1 MPTGVGCLF
10 SRLRSCQL
18 WLSVHVVVNQ
28 DSKTEAR
35 CKIETN
41 PAPKGPLDGA
51 AEQQPSRPAAAAATL
66 GARRTPPKPAT
77 RQEELRLLI
86 NSRHPIITVETPE
99 EARVEALLLDVAAE
113 LGVPLYEWS
122 VTTGLA
128 KAHGAPLYNTDSP
141 EQGLANIALIQ
152 GDGIFLLKDF
162 ARYCDNDKICRRL
175 RDLAEKFRTA
185 RRSIVLTAA
194 KVELPADLEGN
205 AMPFQLGLPEAEDLL
220 PGVRQVLAELSRDER
235 IASALDVPAMTQLAQ
250 NLVGLPEEEALRA
263 LRKSVLERGNS
274 DAGLLDAVLE
284 TKREALKTEGLIETV
299 RRDTSFM
306 DVAGLEHLRDWIA
319 KRKTALTPEGR
330 RFGLVPPKGV
340 LITGVQGCGK
350 SLAARAVAGEWGF
363 ELARL
368 DAGALYDKYVGESER
383 RLRKALEL
391 AQKLAP
397 LVLWI
402 DEIEKAFA
410 SAGSSGDADAGLS
423 QRLLATLLTWMQ
435 DRESGVFLAATS
447 NNITIL
453 PPEMLRKGRFDE
465 IFFVDLPNREVRA
478 ALFALHLKKRGRDA
492 TGFDLTKLAG
502 ASEGFS
508 GAEIEQVIV
517 ASLYTA
523 FNAKQ
528 QLTTEI
534 LLAEIQG
541 TEPLSV
547 TRAEEVQSTRE
558 WAKTRAVPAD

>member
-1 MPTGVGCLF
+1 MSNELKVPPRAPVPPQPLKPQASTGASAGG
-10 SRLRSCQL
+10 SARS
-18 WLSVHVVVNQ
+18 
-28 DSKTEAR
+28 
-35 CKIETN
+35 N
-41 PAPKGPLDGA
+41 PPNKHD
-51 AEQQPSRPAAAAATL
+51 
-66 GARRTPPKPAT
+66 
-77 RQEELRLLI
+77 ELRLLI
-86 NSRHPIITVETPE
+86 NSRHPILTVETAE
-99 EARVEALLLDVAAE
+99 EERLELLLTDVATE
-113 LGVPLYEWS
+113 LGVPLYDWS

-128 KAHGAPLYNTDSP
+128 KSQGAPLYNTDNP
-141 EQGLANIALIQ
+141 EQALANIALIQ
-152 GDGIFLLKDF
+152 GDAIFLLKDF
-162 ARYCDNDKICRRL
+162 ARYCENDKICRRL
-175 RDLAEKFRTA
+175 RDLAEKFRTV

-194 KVELPADLEGN
+194 SMQLPADLEGD
-205 AMPFQLGLPEAEDLL
+205 AMPFQLGLPAAEDLL
-220 PGVRQVLAELSRDER
+220 AGVKQVLAELNREQR
-235 IASALDVPAMTQLAQ
+235 IPIALDGAAMMQLAN

-263 LRKSVLERGNS
+263 LRKSVLARGKA

-284 TKREALKTEGLIETV
+284 TKREALKTEGLIETM
-299 RRDTSFM
+299 RRDASFG
-306 DVAGLEHLRDWIA
+306 DVAGLRHLRDWIG
-319 KRKTALTPEGR
+319 KRKSALTPEGQ

-350 SLAARAVAGEWGF
+350 SLAARAVAGELGY

-383 RLRKALEL
+383 RLHKALEL

-465 IFFVDLPNREVRA
+465 IFFVDLPNAEVRA
-478 ALFALHLKKRGRDA
+478 ALFALHLRKRGRDA
-492 TGFDLTKLAG
+492 AGFDLGKLVA

-508 GAEIEQVIV
+508 GAEIEQAIV
-517 ASLYTA
+517 AGLYTA
-523 FNAKQ
+523 FSAKQ
-528 QLTTEI
+528 QLNTEI
-534 LLAEIQG
+534 LVVEIQS
-541 TEPLSV
+541 TQPLSV
-547 TRAEEVQSTRE
+547 TRAEEVQAIRE
-558 WAKTRAVPAD
+558 WAKTRAVAAD

>member
-1 MPTGVGCLF
+1 MSNEVKSPFGMPIPPPV
-10 SRLRSCQL
+10 
-18 WLSVHVVVNQ
+18 
-28 DSKTEAR
+28 
-35 CKIETN
+35 
-41 PAPKGPLDGA
+41 
-51 AEQQPSRPAAAAATL
+51 RPAAAGGGM
-66 GARRTPPKPAT
+66 GASTTSTRPKQPNKHD
-77 RQEELRLLI
+77 ELRLLI

-99 EARVEALLLDVAAE
+99 EERLEGLLMDVATE

-128 KAHGAPLYNTDSP
+128 RAHGAPLYNSDSP
-141 EQGLANIALIQ
+141 EQAVANIALIQ
-152 GDGIFLLKDF
+152 GDAIFLLKDF
-162 ARYCDNDKICRRL
+162 ARYCENDKICRRL
-175 RDLAEKFRTA
+175 RDLAEKFRA
-185 RRSIVLTAA
+185 VRRSIVLTAA
-194 KVELPADLEGN
+194 KIELPADLEGD
-205 AMPFQLGLPEAEDLL
+205 AMPFQLGLPGAEDLL
-220 PGVRQVLAELSRDER
+220 AGVMQVLAELNREQR
-235 IASALDVPAMTQLAQ
+235 IPISLEAAAMRELAQ

-263 LRKSVLERGNS
+263 LRKSALERGKA

-284 TKREALKTEGLIETV
+284 TKREALKTEGLIETM
-299 RRDTSFM
+299 RRDASFV
-306 DVAGLEHLRDWIA
+306 DVAGLRRLRDWIA
-319 KRKTALTPEGR
+319 KRKNALTPEGR

-447 NNITIL
+447 NNITVL

-465 IFFVDLPNREVRA
+465 IFFVDLPNAEVRA
-478 ALFALHLKKRGRDA
+478 ALFALHLKRRGREA
-492 TGFDLTKLAG
+492 SGFDLGKLAA

-517 ASLYTA
+517 AGLYTA
-523 FNAKQ
+523 FNASQ
-528 QLTTEI
+528 QLNTEI

-541 TEPLSV
+541 TQPLSV
-547 TRAEEVQSTRE
+547 TRAEEVQAIRE
-558 WAKTRAVPAD
+558 WAKTRAVSAD